1 MLRNAEEATAKLQAE
16 KLDLQA
22 QRDELQAVRLH
33 TSQQIDNQ
41 LIKCHRPANL
51 QVSTMRHVHM
61 PYLPLTLE
69 VTAPV
74 SQPVTFNHMHT

>member
-33 TSQQIDNQ
+33 TSQQIDDQ

-51 QVSTMRHVHM
+51 QVPTMRHVHICHTYHS
-61 PYLPLTLE
+61 PWR
-69 VTAPV
+69 
-74 SQPVTFNHMHT
+74 SQLQYHNL